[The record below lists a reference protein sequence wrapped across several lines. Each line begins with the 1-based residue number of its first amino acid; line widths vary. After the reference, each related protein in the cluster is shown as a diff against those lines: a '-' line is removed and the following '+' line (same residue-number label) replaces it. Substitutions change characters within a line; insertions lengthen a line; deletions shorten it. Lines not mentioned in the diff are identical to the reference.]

1 MRHPSYFTAMQKAN
15 LVIRCL
21 NRAKSWR
28 CPVHWQPD
36 DWQEE
41 LLAVARA
48 ALWEGISMGIR
59 SDAELQRFIMASLMR
74 RYRDE
79 WNYGIR
85 WAVRLLSE
93 DFGDEEWEASEA
105 RNERIAA
112 NKYERERE
120 EFWLKMVVREA
131 LMCLKEDERYLIERQ
146 FWDGATETELARELG
161 ISQPAVHKKLKRT
174 LKRLRMMLK
183 LS

>member
-1 MRHPSYFTAMQKAN
+1 MQKVN
-15 LVIRCL
+15 LVIQCL
-21 NRAKSWR
+21 NRAKLWR

-41 LLAVARA
+41 LLAIAWA
-48 ALWEGISMGIR
+48 AFWEGISNGIK

-85 WAVRLLSE
+85 WVTSLSE
-93 DFGDEEWEASEA
+93 NRESEEQEDVEHSFAEAEQYE
-105 RNERIAA
+105 NE
-112 NKYERERE
+112 KEST
-120 EFWLKMVVREA
+120 WLKMIVWDA
-131 LMCLKEDERYLIERQ
+131 LMRLPEDERYLIERQ

-161 ISQPAVHKKLKRT
+161 ISQPAVHKRLKRT
-174 LKRLRMMLK
+174 LKRLRTL
-183 LS
+183 LEL

>member
-1 MRHPSYFTAMQKAN
+1 MQKIN
-15 LVIRCL
+15 LIVQCL
-21 NRAKSWR
+21 NRAKMWR
-28 CPVHWQPD
+28 CPVHWHPR

-48 ALWEGISMGIR
+48 ALWEGISKGIR
-59 SDAELQRFIMASLMR
+59 SEHELRRFIMASLMR

-85 WAVRLLSE
+85 WAIPLLTE
-93 DFGDEEWEASEA
+93 DWDDEERETIDGESVT
-105 RNERIAA
+105 A
-112 NKYERERE
+112 NQHNCEKESI
-120 EFWLKMVVREA
+120 WLKMLIREA
-131 LMCLKEDERYLIERQ
+131 LTHLNEDERYLIERQ
-146 FWDGATETELARELG
+146 FWDGATETELAKELG

-174 LKRLRMMLK
+174 LKRLRTLLE

>member
-1 MRHPSYFTAMQKAN
+1 MQGIN
-15 LVIRCL
+15 LIAQCL
-21 NRAKSWR
+21 NRAKMWR

-48 ALWEGISMGIR
+48 ALWEGISKGIR
-59 SDAELQRFIMASLMR
+59 SEAELRRFIMASLMR

-85 WAVRLLSE
+85 WVGLLPPE
-93 DFGDEEWEASEA
+93 DWDGGEQEERDIE
-105 RNERIAA
+105 N
-112 NKYERERE
+112 
-120 EFWLKMVVREA
+120 KMVSNQYDYEKESIWFKMVIREA
-131 LMCLKEDERYLIERQ
+131 LMHLTENERYLIERQ

-161 ISQPAVHKKLKRT
+161 ISQPAVHKRLKRT
-174 LKRLRMMLK
+174 LKRLRML
-183 LS
+183 LESA

>member
-1 MRHPSYFTAMQKAN
+1 M
-15 LVIRCL
+15 
-21 NRAKSWR
+21 WR
-28 CPVHWQPD
+28 RPVHWQPD

-48 ALWEGISMGIR
+48 ALWEGISKGIR
-59 SDAELQRFIMASLMR
+59 SETELQRFIMASLMR

-85 WAVRLLSE
+85 WAIPLLTEDGDDEGREAEGGSE
-93 DFGDEEWEASEA
+93 Q
-105 RNERIAA
+105 IAA
-112 NKYERERE
+112 NSYDRQKESI
-120 EFWLKMVVREA
+120 WLKMVVREA
-131 LMCLKEDERYLIERQ
+131 LMRLDEDERYLIERQ

-161 ISQPAVHKKLKRT
+161 ISQPAVHKRLKRT
-174 LKRLRMMLK
+174 LKRLRTLLE

>member
-1 MRHPSYFTAMQKAN
+1 MHHSLHSIAMQKAN
-15 LVIRCL
+15 LVIQCL
-21 NRAKSWR
+21 NKAKLWR
-28 CPVHWQPD
+28 CPVHWQPE

-41 LLAVARA
+41 LFAVAQA
-48 ALWEGISMGIR
+48 ALWEGISKGIR

-85 WAVRLLSE
+85 WAVPLLTE
-93 DFGDEEWEASEA
+93 DMNDEEGKASEV
-105 RNERIAA
+105 EHEHMSVDQHDQEKETI
-112 NKYERERE
+112 
-120 EFWLKMVVREA
+120 WLKMVIREA
-131 LMCLKEDERYLIERQ
+131 LMRLREDERYLVKRQ

-174 LKRLRMMLK
+174 LKRLRAILE